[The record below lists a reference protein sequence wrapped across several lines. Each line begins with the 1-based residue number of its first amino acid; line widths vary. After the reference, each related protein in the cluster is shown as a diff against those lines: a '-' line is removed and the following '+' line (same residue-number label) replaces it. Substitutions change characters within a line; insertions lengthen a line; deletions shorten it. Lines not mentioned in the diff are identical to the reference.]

1 MNDDSTPGSFG
12 NPQATSTPIFPG
24 GGPRTVATP
33 INALFQKSTPKNDAG
48 FSDLVVRKPKVRF
61 ADLEGGL
68 LDEQEEIP
76 PKRYRPTP
84 APSTREASLMMPDR
98 VHSPIRT
105 PTFPVDKVMVMDIV
119 SEPSV
124 SESQSQQCQSAFQVP
139 GDLTQWSVGFRSN
152 VSTNVD
158 ISVGHEQEENRMEV
172 TDPTPAGSDYLA
184 KLLQENRMEVTDQT
198 PSGSDYLAKLLQE
211 SDETE
216 ESESMLQVE
225 DTYLTKLREDNGR
238 REMAEPIQAEN
249 PSQAYMIK
257 LREYRRCML
266 DFVKKK
272 GEQRAIVK
280 QAEEAVR
287 GKITL
292 LGKTMRKVDGEVKAA
307 LERLRSMESRR

>member
-12 NPQATSTPIFPG
+12 NPQATSTPIYPGG

-33 INALFQKSTPKNDAG
+33 INALFQKTTPKNDAG

-76 PKRYRPTP
+76 PKRYRLTP

-158 ISVGHEQEENRMEV
+158 ISVGREQEENRMEV
-172 TDPTPAGSDYLA
+172 TDSTPA
-184 KLLQENRMEVTDQT
+184 
-198 PSGSDYLAKLLQE
+198 GSDYLAKLLQE

-266 DFVKKK
+266 DFVKKR

>member
-76 PKRYRPTP
+76 PKRYRLTP

-158 ISVGHEQEENRMEV
+158 ISVGREQEENRMEV
-172 TDPTPAGSDYLA
+172 TDSTPA
-184 KLLQENRMEVTDQT
+184 
-198 PSGSDYLAKLLQE
+198 GSDYLAKLLQE

-266 DFVKKK
+266 DFVKKR